1 MANENYRFT
10 IQAQDNASKTIKGV
24 SEAFNETG
32 KTAKSNLDEISKKFD
47 KIQNSTVPVRKKLVE
62 LQKIMAQMN
71 YEGLDTSPMFTEM
84 AMTAGS
90 YKDALSDAAAQVRI
104 LSTDHLYLDTA
115 VAGLNAIFGAAQ
127 TAAGAYTLL
136 GGSEEDAR
144 KMTAKLVAIQSVYN
158 GVQTLTNSLNKD
170 SNLIQGIKA
179 IQARLA
185 TVAVNSQTASTI
197 KATIAQKA
205 FNFVA
210 KENPYV
216 LLASAAVALGT
227 ALLGISIYS
236 DKAKEKEAELQA
248 QEEANR
254 KTFERNQKILNSYY
268 SEYGK
273 TLSDMLI
280 KYRSLQ
286 AEWRKLT
293 STSEKNKWISENKRL
308 FDELGISVNS
318 VADAERNLVKET
330 KSVIESFKLQ
340 AQAKALEKQI
350 QVIYETAFDPA
361 RIQDIK
367 NDAMV
372 AAAKSAKETAKNQPH
387 NELAFSKALEKE
399 LSKVPGTQEIMDK
412 QMDIAQQQS
421 APLLQRLQAIYEK
434 IPKNVGS
441 SSSTGGG
448 TKDKKLTPE
457 QEANKGIT
465 AAEEAYKQRI
475 QQLADM
481 LAKGISTKKDIENE
495 TLKAEN
501 DYITAVIKHASKIGG
516 VDKLTQEQQKRLSEH
531 IVVMTSLNKS
541 IKDRDEK
548 EKADKNALEEHT
560 RLQNQL
566 NEALKQTPK
575 SNIAASDKYKG
586 MSTTSSKYS
595 TKFNDVAKEYDR
607 ISDLI
612 SEGIAKGLDVS
623 LAQSQLSVLGQE
635 LDNLASKAKLKI
647 TAEGVENVLA
657 GLGNVTNYMNSLVTV
672 GDQWNRISDQAN
684 GLAEIFQKLALVIQL
699 VSGAF
704 ETFNTVMT
712 IVSVITSLIHAK
724 TAATAIA
731 EEASAAATK
740 DKAIASGVA
749 AGTTMALVAAAKEEE
764 SAMLGAAA
772 AAIYAAHA
780 YIPFGGVGI
789 ASGYV
794 ATMMAEMAAMK
805 AAAKGLQAFANGG
818 IVSGGSLHGDKT
830 LIRVNEGEMVLNTIQ
845 QKRLFDLLNSNSN
858 HYNSQPNNVVFK
870 LHGKELVGLI
880 NNYSTSKNKII

>member
-71 YEGLDTSPMFTEM
+71 YEGLDTSPMFTKM

-90 YKDALSDAAAQVRI
+90 YKDALSDAAAQVRV

-158 GVQTLTNSLNKD
+158 GVQTLANSLNKD

-179 IQARLA
+179 IQTRLA

-254 KTFERNQKILNSYY
+254 KTFDRNQKILNSYY

-308 FDELGISVNS
+308 FDELGISVNN
-318 VADAERNLVKET
+318 VADAERNLLKET

-350 QVIYETAFDPA
+350 QMIYETAFDPA
-361 RIQDIK
+361 RIQEIK

-399 LSKVPGTQEIMDK
+399 LAKVPGTQEIMDK
-412 QMDIAQQQS
+412 QMAIAQQQS
-421 APLLQRLQAIYEK
+421 APLLQQLQEIYEK
-434 IPKNVGS
+434 IPTYV
-441 SSSTGGG
+441 SSSTSKGG
-448 TKDKKLTPE
+448 TTDEKLTPE
-457 QEANKGIT
+457 QVANKGIK

-481 LAKGISTKKDIENE
+481 LAKGISTKKEIENE

-501 DYITAVIKHASKIGG
+501 DYITSVVKHASTIGG
-516 VDKLTQEQQKRLSEH
+516 VDKLTKEQQKRLSDH

-566 NEALKQTPK
+566 NAALKQTPK

-612 SEGIAKGLDVS
+612 SEGIAKGLDIS

-647 TAEGVENVLA
+647 KAEGVENVLA

-672 GDQWNRISDQAN
+672 GDQWNRISEQAN
-684 GLAEIFQKLALVIQL
+684 GLSEVFQKLALVIQL

-731 EEASAAATK
+731 EEASASATK
-740 DKAIASGVA
+740 DKAIASGAA

>member
-10 IQAQDNASKTIKGV
+10 LSASDNASKTIKGV

-71 YEGLDTSPMFTEM
+71 YEGLDTSPMFTKM
-84 AMTAGS
+84 AMTAGA
-90 YKDALSDAAAQVRI
+90 YKDALADAAAQVRI

-136 GGSEEDAR
+136 GGSEEDAS
-144 KMTAKLVAIQSVYN
+144 KITAKLVAIQSAYN
-158 GVQTLTNSLNKD
+158 GVQTLANALNKD

-179 IQARLA
+179 IQTRLA

-236 DKAKEKEAELQA
+236 DKAKENEAELQA

-293 STSEKNKWISENKRL
+293 STSEKNKWISENKKL
-308 FDELGISVNS
+308 FDELGISVNN
-318 VADAERNLVKET
+318 VADAERNLLKET
-330 KSVIESFKLQ
+330 QSVIESFKLQ

-361 RIQDIK
+361 RIQEIK

-372 AAAKSAKETAKNQPH
+372 AAAKSAKETANKQPH
-387 NELAFSKALEKE
+387 NELAFRSALPKE
-399 LSKVPGTQEIMDK
+399 SAKVPGIQEIMDK
-412 QMDIAQQQS
+412 QMQIADKQS
-421 APLLQRLQAIYEK
+421 APLFKQLQAIYDK
-434 IPKNVGS
+434 IPKYGGS
-441 SSSTGGG
+441 SSTTGG
-448 TKDKKLTPE
+448 TTDEELTPE
-457 QEANKGIT
+457 QVANKGIT

-481 LAKGISTKKDIENE
+481 LAKGISTKQEIENE

-501 DYITAVIKHASKIGG
+501 DYITTVIKHASTIGG
-516 VDKLTQEQQKRLSEH
+516 VDKLTKEQQTRLSEH
-531 IVVMTSLNKS
+531 IVVMTSLNKT

-548 EKADKNALEEHT
+548 EKADKKALEEHT

-566 NEALKQTPK
+566 NAALKQTPK

-586 MSTTSSKYS
+586 MSSTSSKYA

-612 SEGIAKGLDVS
+612 SEGIANGLDVS

-635 LDNLASKAKLKI
+635 LDSLAQKAKLKI
-647 TAEGVENVLA
+647 TAEGVENVLE

-672 GDQWNRISDQAN
+672 GDQWNRISEQAN
-684 GLAEIFQKLALVIQL
+684 GLSEVFQKLTLVIQL

-712 IVSVITSLIHAK
+712 IVSVVTSLLHAK

-731 EEASAAATK
+731 EEASATATK
-740 DKAIASGVA
+740 DKAIASGAA

-845 QKRLFDLLNSNSN
+845 QKRLFDLLNGSSSINN
-858 HYNSQPNNVVFK
+858 NQLNNVVFR

>member
-10 IQAQDNASKTIKGV
+10 LSASDNASKTIKGV

-71 YEGLDTSPMFTEM
+71 YEGLDTSPMFTKM
-84 AMTAGS
+84 AMTAGA
-90 YKDALSDAAAQVRI
+90 YKDALADAAAQVRI

-115 VAGLNAIFGAAQ
+115 VAGLNAIIGVAQ

-136 GGSEEDAR
+136 GGSEEEAR

-158 GVQTLTNSLNKD
+158 GIQTLANELNKD

-185 TVAVNSQTASTI
+185 TAAVNYQTASTV

-210 KENPYV
+210 KQNPYV

-236 DKAKEKEAELQA
+236 DKAKENEAELQA

-308 FDELGISVNS
+308 FDELGISVNN

-330 KSVIESFKLQ
+330 QSVIESFKLQ
-340 AQAKALEKQI
+340 SQAKALEKQI
-350 QVIYETAFDPA
+350 QVIYETAFDPS
-361 RIQDIK
+361 RIQEIK

-372 AAAKSAKETAKNQPH
+372 AAAKSAKETANKQPH
-387 NELAFSKALEKE
+387 NELAFSKALSKE
-399 LSKVPGTQEIMDK
+399 LTKVPGTQEIMDK
-412 QMDIAQQQS
+412 QMQIADKQS
-421 APLLQRLQAIYEK
+421 APLFKQLQAIYDK
-434 IPKNVGS
+434 IQKYGGS
-441 SSSTGGG
+441 SSKTGG
-448 TKDKKLTPE
+448 TTDEKLTPE
-457 QEANKGIT
+457 QVANKGIT

-481 LAKGISTKKDIENE
+481 LAKGISTKQDIENE
-495 TLKAEN
+495 TLKAEQ
-501 DYITAVIKHASKIGG
+501 DYIASVIKNASIIGG
-516 VDKLTQEQQKRLSEH
+516 VDKLTKEQQSRLSEH
-531 IVVMTSLNKS
+531 IVVMTDLNNT

-548 EKADKNALEEHT
+548 EKADKKALEEHT

-566 NEALKQTPK
+566 NSALKQTPK

-612 SEGIAKGLDVS
+612 SEGIANGLDVS

-635 LDNLASKAKLKI
+635 LDSLAQKAKLKI
-647 TAEGVENVLA
+647 TAEGVENVIT

-672 GDQWNRISDQAN
+672 GDQWNRISEQAN
-684 GLAEIFQKLALVIQL
+684 GLSEVFQKLALVIQL

-731 EEASAAATK
+731 EEASASATK
-740 DKAIASGVA
+740 DKAIASGAA

-818 IVSGGSLHGDKT
+818 IVTGGSLHGDKT

-845 QKRLFDLLNSNSN
+845 QKRLFDLLNGSSSINN
-858 HYNSQPNNVVFK
+858 NQTNNVVFR

-880 NNYSTSKNKII
+880 NNYYTSKNKII

>member
-10 IQAQDNASKTIKGV
+10 LQAQDNASKTIKGV

-47 KIQNSTVPVRKKLVE
+47 KIQNSTVPLRKKLVE
-62 LQKIMAQMN
+62 LQKIIAQMN

-90 YKDALSDAAAQVRI
+90 YKDALSDAAAQVRT

-158 GVQTLTNSLNKD
+158 GVQTLTNALNKD

-179 IQARLA
+179 IQTRLA

-308 FDELGISVNS
+308 FDELGISVNN

-330 KSVIESFKLQ
+330 QSVIESFKLQ
-340 AQAKALEKQI
+340 AQARALEKQI

-361 RIQDIK
+361 RIQEIK

-412 QMDIAQQQS
+412 QMAIAQQQ
-421 APLLQRLQAIYEK
+421 AEPLLQRLQAINDK

-441 SSSTGGG
+441 SSSTGGN
-448 TKDKKLTPE
+448 KNEKLTPE

-465 AAEEAYKQRI
+465 DAEEAYKNRI

-481 LAKGISTKKDIENE
+481 LAKGISTKKEIENE

-501 DYITAVIKHASKIGG
+501 DYITAVIKNASKIGG
-516 VDKLTQEQQKRLSEH
+516 VDKLTEEQQKRLSDH

-560 RLQNQL
+560 RLQKQL

-612 SEGIAKGLDVS
+612 SEGIANGLDVS
-623 LAQSQLSVLGQE
+623 LAQSQLSVLGKE
-635 LDNLASKAKLKI
+635 LDNLASKANLKI
-647 TAEGVENVLA
+647 KAEGVENVLA

-672 GDQWNRISDQAN
+672 GDQWNRISEQAN
-684 GLAEIFQKLALVIQL
+684 GLSEVFQKLALVIQL

-712 IVSVITSLIHAK
+712 IVSVITSLLHAK

-731 EEASAAATK
+731 EEASASATK
-740 DKAIASGVA
+740 DKAIASGAA
-749 AGTTMALVAAAKEEE
+749 AGATMALVAAAKSEE

-858 HYNSQPNNVVFK
+858 HYNSQLNNVVFK

-880 NNYSTSKNKII
+880 NNYLTSKNKII

>member
-71 YEGLDTSPMFTEM
+71 YEGLDTSPMFTKM

-90 YKDALSDAAAQVRI
+90 YKDALSDAASQVRV

-144 KMTAKLVAIQSVYN
+144 NMTAKLVAIQSVYN
-158 GVQTLTNSLNKD
+158 GVQTLANSLNKD

-179 IQARLA
+179 IQTRLS
-185 TVAVNSQTASTI
+185 TVAVNYQTASTI

-210 KENPYV
+210 KQNPYV

-236 DKAKEKEAELQA
+236 NKAKEKEAELQA

-280 KYRSLQ
+280 KYRFLQ
-286 AEWRKLT
+286 LEWRKLT

-308 FDELGISVNS
+308 FDELGISVNN
-318 VADAERNLVKET
+318 VADAERNLLKET
-330 KSVIESFKLQ
+330 KNVIESFKLQ

-350 QVIYETAFDPA
+350 HVIYETAFDPA
-361 RIQDIK
+361 RIQEIK

-372 AAAKSAKETAKNQPH
+372 EAAKRAKETAKNQPH

-399 LSKVPGTQEIMDK
+399 LTKVPGTQEIIDK
-412 QMDIAQQQS
+412 QMDIAQKQS
-421 APLLQRLQAIYEK
+421 APLLQRLQSIYEK
-434 IPKNVGS
+434 IPTNVGS
-441 SSSTGGG
+441 SSSTGG
-448 TKDKKLTPE
+448 TTDEKLTPE

-475 QQLADM
+475 QQLADI
-481 LAKGISTKKDIENE
+481 LDKGISTKKEIENE

-501 DYITAVIKHASKIGG
+501 DYITSVIKHASKIGG
-516 VDKLTQEQQKRLSEH
+516 VDKLTKEQQTSLSKH

-548 EKADKNALEEHT
+548 EKADKKALEEHT
-560 RLQNQL
+560 RLQKQL
-566 NEALKQTPK
+566 NAALKQSPK
-575 SNIAASDKYKG
+575 SNIAASNKYKG

-612 SEGIAKGLDVS
+612 SEGIANGLDVS
-623 LAQSQLSVLGQE
+623 LAQSQLSVLGKE

-647 TAEGVENVLA
+647 KAEGVENVLA

-672 GDQWNRISDQAN
+672 GDQWNRISEQAN
-684 GLAEIFQKLALVIQL
+684 GLSEVFQKLALVIQL

-731 EEASAAATK
+731 EEASATATK
-740 DKAIASGVA
+740 DKAIASGAA